1 MNGNERFY
9 ILGFNEAGA
18 SAFGTESRSET
29 VTAPLQ
35 DLPLEIRSWKISSF
49 ERRSGIPMKV
59 LLRAAIPVLILAGG
73 FVAWKFL
80 SVPEETPK
88 PQHHAAQRL
97 KTEKTVLNPT
107 SYAVF
112 LDTQGTVRSQ
122 QTTTLTPLVSG
133 TIQKI
138 HPAFEDGAF
147 FEKDEILLE
156 LDPADLKTAVFAS
169 ESRLAKSQA
178 ALIQEQARAK
188 QAKLNWKDI
197 GYKEEPS
204 PLVLR
209 VPQLREAEAN
219 VSAAQA
225 DLEQA
230 ERNLSRAKVRAPF
243 DGRVDKLLV
252 GLGQAVA
259 AATPLGEI
267 FGTAT
272 AEIRLPLA
280 PAQLPFISLPSSEDD
295 APVEVL
301 LTDALSDPNEP
312 VQHQWKASIV
322 RTEGTLDPTSR
333 ELFAIA
339 RIDDPF
345 HLKSDLPGLRIGQP
359 LRASITGITLKDVFV
374 IPRTAMRGL
383 NRIFLIEKDDPKI
396 LKQDIVPVWSN
407 TEVIIVRNDLKPG
420 DWLATSRLPYAP
432 NGAPVEV
439 VLPPPT
445 VEAAEAGAVAKPE
458 DS

>member
-1 MNGNERFY
+1 M
-9 ILGFNEAGA
+9 
-18 SAFGTESRSET
+18 
-29 VTAPLQ
+29 
-35 DLPLEIRSWKISSF
+35 KI
-49 ERRSGIPMKV
+49 
-59 LLRAAIPVLILAGG
+59 LLRASIPVLILAGG
-73 FVAWKFL
+73 FVAWKL
-80 SVPEETPK
+80 LGTPEEAPK
-88 PQHHAAQRL
+88 PKHHEPRRL

-107 SYAVF
+107 SYKVY
-112 LDTQGTVRSQ
+112 LDTQGTVQSQ
-122 QTTTLTPLVSG
+122 QATTITPLVAG
-133 TIQKI
+133 TVRKI

-147 FEKDEILLE
+147 FKEGEILLE
-156 LDPADLKTAVFAS
+156 LDPADLETSVFAS
-169 ESRLAKSQA
+169 ESRLARAEA

-188 QAKLNWKDI
+188 QAKLNWQDI
-197 GYKEEPS
+197 GYAEEPS

-225 DLEQA
+225 DLDQA
-230 ERNLSRAKVRAPF
+230 ERNLSRAQVRAPF
-243 DGRVDKLLV
+243 DGRVQKRLV
-252 GLGQAVA
+252 GLGQAVGA
-259 AATPLGEI
+259 VTPLGEI

-280 PAQLPFISLPSSEDD
+280 PAQLAFVSLPSSGKDK
-295 APVEVL
+295 PIEVI

-312 VQHQWKASIV
+312 AQHQWKASIV

-345 HLKSDLPGLRIGQP
+345 HLDSDLPGLRIGQP
-359 LRASITGITLKDVFV
+359 LRASISGITLDDVYV

-383 NRIFLIEKDDPKI
+383 NQIFLIEKDDPKI

-420 DWLATSRLPYAP
+420 DWLAISRLPYAP
-432 NGAPVEV
+432 NEAPVEV
-439 VLPPPT
+439 VPTPPAAQ
-445 VEAAEAGAVAKPE
+445 AAESDDSSKPG